1 VRVNARNCIDCGARF
16 NARASYAV
24 RCWDCWSAWKE
35 SSTAK
40 PEVRTIITADPR
52 LPILDEWREMLPRLL
67 RLAHPDRHGNS
78 QMANITTAWLL
89 KQRERI
95 GEGV

>member
-1 VRVNARNCIDCGARF
+1 MGARHCVDCGARF

-24 RCWDCWSAWKE
+24 RCWDCWSVRKQA
-35 SSTAK
+35 STAK
-40 PEVRTIITADPR
+40 PEVRTVTVADPR
-52 LPILDEWREMLPRLL
+52 LPVLAEWTEMLPRLL

-78 QMANITTAWLL
+78 EMSTKATQWLL

-95 GEGV
+95 GESA